1 MAEINTGIAAFE
13 QWVAR
18 NAHPHAPDTVRDV
31 ARKIAVVSSSVLAT
45 LPHIESLVA
54 TANGQPVV
62 SNGKLVGPNA
72 QQVLNADQAVA
83 RARAS
88 GQPQQLQA
96 SLAASPATGCAMAMS
111 LAQRASGFNPSSPA
125 AAGNLNGFLAYV
137 GQLLQCPLFSAQ
149 LKDEVTPNMSGDW
162 NSVINQIVGYYVG
175 IAAQDL
181 QDIRAGL
188 WSLAQAASSTPSTN
202 ETQNLFTQNT
212 LNAGADLQV
221 YLYQS
226 FIDMRTDVQHG
237 GKHSPDTVTNNAS
250 LQLWRTILR
259 FDSQHWPAYAP
270 VIMSQ
275 TDATLQSW
283 LNDTTTPQGPV
294 KVNWNI

>member
-1 MAEINTGIAAFE
+1 MADIDTGIAAFQ
-13 QWVAR
+13 QWVVRNRHPREADPAR
-18 NAHPHAPDTVRDV
+18 AIAG
-31 ARKIAVVSSSVLAT
+31 AIAVASPQLLVTQA
-45 LPHIESLVA
+45 HIERLVA
-54 TANGQPVV
+54 GANGQPVV

-72 QQVLNADQAVA
+72 RQALAADLAVCHA
-83 RARAS
+83 RAGS
-88 GQPQQLQA
+88 DKSLQQA
-96 SLAASPATGCAMAMS
+96 SLAASPATGCAMVMS

-137 GQLLQCPLFSAQ
+137 SQLLQCPLFSAE
-149 LKDEVTPNMSGDW
+149 LKDEVAPNMSGDW
-162 NSVINQIVGYYVG
+162 NSVINQIVGYYAG
-175 IAAQDL
+175 IADQDT

-212 LNAGADLQV
+212 LNAGTDLRV

-226 FIDMRTDVQHG
+226 YIDMRTDVEHG

-259 FDSQHWPAYAP
+259 FDSQRWPAYAP
-270 VIMSQ
+270 LIANE
-275 TDATLQSW
+275 TDASLQSW